1 MSYRLQR
8 IISSQWP
15 LSPLLSC
22 LYILTIDMYT
32 YWTTWSWGIVLF
44 SHRLDPSQRVVY
56 RIYLSLI
63 FQRACSCCLHKLEK
77 IRGSPLRALSHISGE
92 NGCAVVTRNKEL
104 LYTASSHLQRSSVLE
119 THGVQLLLI
128 QRVLRGLTD
137 QLRRK
142 PECLLAIGY
151 SCQKFVARKTVF
163 RNYLDTGLVMSRRMN
178 MQPARKNC
186 WILQLIIG
194 KTFKHSREHSAENS
208 LLYYYMWKE

>member
-1 MSYRLQR
+1 
-8 IISSQWP
+8 
-15 LSPLLSC
+15 
-22 LYILTIDMYT
+22 MYT
-32 YWTTWSWGIVLF
+32 YWTTRSREIVLF

-77 IRGSPLRALSHISGE
+77 IRGSPLRALLHISDE

-104 LYTASSHLQRSSVLE
+104 LYTALTRSNIIRF
-119 THGVQLLLI
+119 GNARRALLLI

-142 PECLLAIGY
+142 SECLLAIGY

-163 RNYLDTGLVMSRRMN
+163 RNYLDTGLVMSRRVS
-178 MQPARKNC
+178 MQPARKNW
-186 WILQLIIG
+186 WILQLIID
-194 KTFKHSREHSAENS
+194 KTFNSAENS
-208 LLYYYMWKE
+208 LLLLHVERTILLKYLTI